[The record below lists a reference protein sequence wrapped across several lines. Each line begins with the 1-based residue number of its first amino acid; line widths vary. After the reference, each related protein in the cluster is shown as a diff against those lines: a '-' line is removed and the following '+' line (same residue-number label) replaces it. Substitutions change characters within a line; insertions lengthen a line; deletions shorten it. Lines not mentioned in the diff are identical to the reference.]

1 MLYDFYFTSINTFLI
16 ICILIYCVSN
26 SFEQLIGFSYASVIT
41 TTFTLL
47 ALTYTQNIV
56 YFFILTEILS
66 ITIYILL
73 GFNSLKFNNYKSNI
87 IYFLIGFV
95 SSLLFLLCIIL
106 INYPESIAL
115 NIIGYILGNLSILI
129 KLGVFPVSYYILPV
143 YTNFSN
149 ISFFIFSYL
158 IKFTYLQ
165 ILFLYTI
172 KYYSINFFTYIFIIV
187 VLTALIAT
195 YYLSKQTTVKGF
207 LSIASVLNS
216 AILLFSII
224 PLNSII
230 NLEYNLNITLFTFIF
245 INIYLLNTILFFSIS
260 LSLTQ
265 ITNNN
270 ASVDDK
276 NNKKLRL
283 NNDIFINISNYLTKF
298 INEEY
303 AIIAI

>member
-1 MLYDFYFTSINTFLI
+1 VLYDFYFTSINTFLI